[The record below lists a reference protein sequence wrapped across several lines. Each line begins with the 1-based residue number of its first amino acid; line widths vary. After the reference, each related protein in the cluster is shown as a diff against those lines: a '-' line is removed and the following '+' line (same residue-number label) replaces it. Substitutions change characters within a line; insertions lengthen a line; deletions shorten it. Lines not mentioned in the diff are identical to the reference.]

1 MHGNERASATLS
13 HLMSIPFVTHPHF
26 QPHIPKTT
34 RAPSHRRTPR
44 FRGELRTLA
53 TTKPIL
59 EQEKDFA
66 SALAPTKPNLER
78 GNVANQT
85 ENAET
90 PQTKLRTTKSP
101 HTRNPPWRTR
111 APGTCCVRLLR
122 ESRTQNEGM
131 SQTKLR
137 TQKRRKPNLERK
149 PPTRAPPPGRTRA
162 SHVLRA
168 LATTKPILEQEKDF
182 ASALAPTKPN
192 LERRNATNQT

>member
-1 MHGNERASATLS
+1 
-13 HLMSIPFVTHPHF
+13 MSIPFVTHPHF

-90 PQTKLRTTKSP
+90 PQTKLRTTTSP
-101 HTRNPPWRTR
+101 YTRATPPRRNTCPRHVLRALAPRKPNSERKYSASRTWNAKPPPHARNPHQGAHVLR
-111 APGTCCVRLLR
+111 TCCVRLLQP
-122 ESRTQNEGM
+122 SRT
-131 SQTKLR
+131 
-137 TQKRRKPNLERK
+137 
-149 PPTRAPPPGRTRA
+149 
-162 SHVLRA
+162 
-168 LATTKPILEQEKDF
+168 
-182 ASALAPTKPN
+182 
-192 LERRNATNQT
+192 

>member
-53 TTKPIL
+53 TTKPII

-66 SALAPTKPNLER
+66 SALTPTKPNLERGNVANQNENAETPQTKLRTTKSPPTRATPPGRTRASHVLRALAPTKPNLER

-85 ENAET
+85 ENDKI
-90 PQTKLRTTKSP
+90 PP
-101 HTRNPPWRTR
+101 HARNPTK
-111 APGTCCVRLLR
+111 AHTCPR
-122 ESRTQNEGM
+122 
-131 SQTKLR
+131 
-137 TQKRRKPNLERK
+137 
-149 PPTRAPPPGRTRA
+149 
-162 SHVLRA
+162 HVLR
-168 LATTKPILEQEKDF
+168 
-182 ASALAPTKPN
+182 ALAPTKPN
-192 LERRNATNQT
+192 LERRNAANQT